1 MPKLIKQDECIDNS
15 WVTLDKGVSP
25 NENTQTAL
33 IHVSSYQA
41 SLETAGKPMG
51 IWLDS
56 SDNLA
61 SLPSDL
67 GSLAVIAINFPVFM
81 DGRGFS
87 LARQI
92 REQRDYRGE
101 LRAIGNFM
109 ADQVFYLKRCGFDC
123 FEVADD
129 VDLQTHLKL
138 ITAFRDTYQAAA
150 DEPRP
155 LFRRRG

>member
-1 MPKLIKQDECIDNS
+1 MPKLIKQGECIDNS
-15 WVTLDKGVSP
+15 WVTLDKGVGA
-25 NENTQTAL
+25 NTNTQPAL
-33 IHVSSYQA
+33 IHASSYQA
-41 SLETAGKPMG
+41 SQEIAGKPMG

-92 REQRDYRGE
+92 REQRDYQGE

-129 VDLQTHLKL
+129 VDLQPQCQIIILACARL
-138 ITAFRDTYQAAA
+138 
-150 DEPRP
+150 
-155 LFRRRG
+155 RG